1 MRSETRNKLT
11 DYWKGAGVKE
21 GQEFAALTNII
32 HEEWSGLS
40 VAEHKA
46 IKGLERQNLR
56 DHMSEAELLFTAL
69 AELSTRQ
76 IAETQQAKGFRQNAV
91 AGKRGGT
98 IARDAR
104 KELEA
109 QTGRSVITGENFL
122 SDKK

>member
-1 MRSETRNKLT
+1 MSGQETRNKLT

-21 GQEFAALTNII
+21 RQEF
-32 HEEWSGLS
+32 
-40 VAEHKA
+40 
-46 IKGLERQNLR
+46 
-56 DHMSEAELLFTAL
+56 